1 MTQPEAKPKNGLAI
15 TTLIVGIFAFFT
27 GLIPWVGLLLGLS
40 AFALGVFAL
49 TRGQSKPLALT
60 GGSLGAVAAITGL
73 ISTIALMAWLIG
85 APGSA

>member
-1 MTQPEAKPKNGLAI
+1 MTQRQAKPKNGLAI
-15 TTLIVGIFAFFT
+15 TTLVVGVVAFLT
-27 GLIPWVGLLLGLS
+27 GLVPWVGLLLGLS